1 MKLNWKSNL
10 FLFVSILTYLVSLIL
25 LVHLLNFNFVEYYSG
40 ESKAEYLGIAYLILG
55 YITISELPIDFICW
69 LGNFT
74 LLFSWIFYKK
84 KVGLI
89 LSIIAIIQIS
99 LYGVN
104 HLTRLDILQIH
115 EYDLPLFGYWI
126 WLFSSIFVLI
136 YHYKKYKLK
145 SQTL

>member
-1 MKLNWKSNL
+1 M
-10 FLFVSILTYLVSLIL
+10 SLIL
-25 LVHLLNFNFVEYYSG
+25 PVHFIFDNPEEYSG
-40 ESKAEYLGIAYLILG
+40 YIYAYVGWMAFPYL
-55 YITISELPIDFICW
+55 DFFCW

-74 LLFSWIFYKK
+74 LLLSWIFYKK
-84 KVGLI
+84 KIGLI
-89 LSIIAIIQIS
+89 LGIIAVIQMS
-99 LYGVN
+99 LYEIN

-115 EYDLPLFGYWI
+115 EYDLPHFGYWI

>member
-1 MKLNWKSNL
+1 M
-10 FLFVSILTYLVSLIL
+10 SLIL

-74 LLFSWIFYKK
+74 LLFSWIFYKIK
-84 KVGLI
+84 IGWI
-89 LSIIAIIQIS
+89 LGIIAVIQMS
-99 LYGVN
+99 LYEIN

-115 EYDLPLFGYWI
+115 EYDLPHFGYWI

>member
-1 MKLNWKSNL
+1 MKLNWKNNL
-10 FLFVSILTYLVSLIL
+10 FLYVSILTYLVSLIL
-25 LVHLLNFNFVEYYSG
+25 PVHILSFNFVEYYSVD
-40 ESKAEYLGIAYLILG
+40 SKTEYLGIAYLILG
-55 YITISELPIDFICW
+55 YITVLELPIDFICW

-89 LSIIAIIQIS
+89 LCIISIIQMS
-99 LYGVN
+99 LYSFN

-126 WLFSSIFVLI
+126 WLLSSIFLLI
-136 YHYKKYKLK
+136 HYYKQYKLK

>member
-1 MKLNWKSNL
+1 MKLNWKNNL
-10 FLFVSILTYLVSLIL
+10 FLYVSILTYLVSLIL
-25 LVHLLNFNFVEYYSG
+25 PVHILSFNFVEYYSG
-40 ESKAEYLGIAYLILG
+40 DSKTEYLGIAYLILG
-55 YITISELPIDFICW
+55 YITVLELPIDFICW

-89 LSIIAIIQIS
+89 LCIISIIQMS
-99 LYGVN
+99 LYSIN

-115 EYDLPLFGYWI
+115 EYDLPLFSYWI
-126 WLFSSIFVLI
+126 WLLSSIFLLI
-136 YHYKKYKLK
+136 HYYKQYKLK

>member
-1 MKLNWKSNL
+1 M
-10 FLFVSILTYLVSLIL
+10 SLIL
-25 LVHLLNFNFVEYYSG
+25 PVHILSFNFVEYYSG
-40 ESKAEYLGIAYLILG
+40 DSKTEYLGIAYLILG
-55 YITISELPIDFICW
+55 YITVLELPIDFICW

-89 LSIIAIIQIS
+89 LCIISIIQMS
-99 LYGVN
+99 LYSIN

-115 EYDLPLFGYWI
+115 EYDLPLFSYWI
-126 WLFSSIFVLI
+126 WLLSSIFLLI
-136 YHYKKYKLK
+136 HYYKQYKLK